1 MGRVYNALIKSDR
14 WRDRSRPIGAP
25 TGGHE
30 TSEQTSPHEEQWTT
44 PPADYTWNPKDFDS
58 AEFEPVDFESE
69 KKDFHEKT
77 HREGVHSEG
86 THRSVPDAANEMAL
100 SQTKPGLPKLRVAA
114 VPAPPAFTEPRRAL
128 SVLDLEVEPHLAA
141 VAATDALAAERYR
154 TLAVRILNLASRRK
168 LKTML
173 VTSAQEAEGKSTVAA
188 NLAWVMAK
196 REERRVLLIDADLR
210 RPTIDRMLGIETE
223 NGWLDII
230 EARAKLQEAALRI
243 DPNGLYVLTPRASSD
258 AATQSDYH
266 TGGSDAFTSSRVE
279 EMLRDLEHFFDFIII
294 DSPPILEF
302 ADSQRLASIVDGAMI
317 VVRAGHTHYTAV
329 EDALK
334 LVPKE
339 KRLGIA
345 LNGSHIEEEAGY
357 QRKKKAGLFGRK

>member
-258 AATQSDYH
+258 A
-266 TGGSDAFTSSRVE
+266 
-279 EMLRDLEHFFDFIII
+279 
-294 DSPPILEF
+294 
-302 ADSQRLASIVDGAMI
+302 
-317 VVRAGHTHYTAV
+317 
-329 EDALK
+329 
-334 LVPKE
+334 
-339 KRLGIA
+339 
-345 LNGSHIEEEAGY
+345 
-357 QRKKKAGLFGRK
+357 